1 MDLLLVAQ
9 IISKV
14 SDVEKLKKL
23 VDPNMRD
30 ATGASILETVCASW
44 DSSAGSDT
52 AQTVSLLIQ
61 AGADVNYQNKAGWTA
76 LHFAATCRDASAS
89 KKVKLLLEAGAN
101 PNLKDLKGD
110 SPILYMDNFLPN
122 WETTFDLLINAGAT
136 LW

>member
-1 MDLLLVAQ
+1 MDLLLVVQ

-23 VDPNMRD
+23 VDPNMQD
-30 ATGASILETVCASW
+30 ASGASILETVCAAW
-44 DSSAGSDT
+44 DEGSDT

-76 LHFAATCRDASAS
+76 LHFAATCRDASAP
-89 KKVKLLLEAGAN
+89 KKVKLLLEAGAD

-136 LW
+136 LK